1 MIVINDAIVWETID
15 DDSVCLYNPNN
26 GLLFYLNSTSRF
38 FLDKIIKGL
47 SVREI
52 AQQYV
57 LKNEFEMDLCI
68 LEEVEADFEEL
79 KMKMI
84 NNGILLKNGKELTD
98 N

>member
-15 DDSVCLYNPNN
+15 DDSVCLYNPIN
-26 GLLFYLNSTSRF
+26 GLLFYLNSTSLF

-57 LKNEFEMDLCI
+57 LKNEFEMDSCI
-68 LEEVEADFEEL
+68 LAEVEADFEEL

-84 NNGILLKNGKELTD
+84 NNGILLKNGK
-98 N
+98 

>member
-15 DDSVCLYNPNN
+15 DDSVCLYNPIN
-26 GLLFYLNSTSRF
+26 GLLFYLNSTSLF

-57 LKNEFEMDLCI
+57 LKNEFEMDSCI
-68 LEEVEADFEEL
+68 MAEVEADFEEL

-84 NNGILLKNGKELTD
+84 NNGILLKNGK
-98 N
+98 